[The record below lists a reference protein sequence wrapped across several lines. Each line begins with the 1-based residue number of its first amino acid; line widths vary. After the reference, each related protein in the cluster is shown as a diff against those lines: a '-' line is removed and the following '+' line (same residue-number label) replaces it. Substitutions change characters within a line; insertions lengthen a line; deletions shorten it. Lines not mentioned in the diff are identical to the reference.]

1 MHSMLAALVPNVL
14 ATLALTLTE
23 RRGITWSKVA
33 RLLEVSPKSMRTSAG
48 EGPIAHGGADV
59 GGPEG
64 RRVATGFHQLVY
76 RVRRRR
82 GRKGG

>member
-64 RRVATGFHQLVY
+64 RRVAAGFHQLGVQSKKEE
-76 RVRRRR
+76 
-82 GRKGG
+82 G